1 MPNATIRTALI
12 SVYDKTGIVDFART
26 LAGMGVK
33 IISTGGTFKLLEK
46 EGIAVV
52 PVESVTGFPE
62 MMHGRVKT
70 LHPMIH
76 GGILADRD
84 VPEHLQAMQQHHI
97 APIDLVCV
105 NLYPFVKV
113 TSDPKCTFADAIE
126 NIDIGGPSMV
136 RSASK
141 NHKHVVV
148 VTSPSQY
155 QLVLD
160 ELKNN
165 NGKVNSTMRLRLAF
179 DAFRMTSEYDYHI
192 SEYLNSKDPLEQGS
206 TSIFPRKLIMA
217 YDRQGDLRYGEN
229 PHQKAALYYDPKQVP
244 GGWGHIK
251 VLSGKELS
259 FNNIVDANAAL
270 ELCMEFTAKP
280 TVCIIKHTNPCGV
293 ASDDN
298 IVEAYRR
305 AYLGDP
311 NAAMG
316 GIIAVNRAIDSDLAE
331 AIVDSL
337 ARWGKAAGAGA
348 FFAEIII
355 APIFTSQ
362 ALEILTTR
370 KPWGKDVRL
379 LEVRDWTGKEK
390 LEIPELSHS
399 GWDLKRIRGG
409 MLAQTR
415 DDLGLNEDQWQIVG
429 AAKPTEKQMED
440 LRFAWLVCKHTKSNA
455 ITLAKNN
462 TLLGAGAGQMA
473 RINSARLACE
483 FAGQETKGSVMASDA
498 FFPFRD
504 SIDQAAKVG
513 ITAVIEP
520 GGSKRDAEVI
530 QAANEHNIVLIFTGT
545 RHFRH

>member
-483 FAGQETKGSVMASDA
+483 FAGAETKGSVMASDA